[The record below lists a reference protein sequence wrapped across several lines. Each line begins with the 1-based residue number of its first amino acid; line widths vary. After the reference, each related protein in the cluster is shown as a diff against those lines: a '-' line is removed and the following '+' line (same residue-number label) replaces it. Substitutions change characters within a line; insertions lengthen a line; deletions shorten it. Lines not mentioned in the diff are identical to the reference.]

1 MSPDVDYIS
10 LTDEEK
16 PELER
21 LAALG
26 YRVADMALYFDRP
39 LKEFKHDADTE
50 GCVVNYHIR
59 RGKLIIKANAAMKL
73 MEQAESGNL
82 TATQQLAKVTA
93 NNDYQDMLR
102 QMADDEVYENI
113 IIKKADDEI

>member
-1 MSPDVDYIS
+1 MNLDVDYIV

-16 PELER
+16 TELER

-26 YRVADMALYFDRP
+26 YSVADMAMYFDRP

-73 MEQAESGNL
+73 MELAENGNL
-82 TATQQLAKVTA
+82 TATQQLAKITA
-93 NNDYQDMLR
+93 NNDYKDMLR
-102 QMADDEVYENI
+102 QMADDEL
-113 IIKKADDEI
+113 